1 VLEKYPKDVK
11 LVFKNFPLEMHP
23 FGRKAAA
30 AVVAAKR
37 QDKFWEYH
45 HKLFENMSSLN
56 DQKFMEIAKELNLNI
71 DKFNKDM
78 NDPDLQAIIQ
88 KDVQNGIAAGVTGT
102 PTIFL
107 NGKTVTNRSIQG
119 FQEMIDAELK
129 K

>member
-23 FGRKAAA
+23 FARKAAA
-30 AVVAAKR
+30 AVVAANR
-37 QDKFWEYH
+37 QGKFWEYH
-45 HKLFENMSSLN
+45 HKLFGNMSSLN
-56 DQKFMEIAKELNLNI
+56 DQKLTEIAKGLDLNM
-71 DKFNKDM
+71 DKFNKDT

-88 KDVQNGIAAGVTGT
+88 KDVRNGIAAGVTGT
-102 PTIFL
+102 PTIFV

-119 FQEMIDAELK
+119 FQDMIDAELK